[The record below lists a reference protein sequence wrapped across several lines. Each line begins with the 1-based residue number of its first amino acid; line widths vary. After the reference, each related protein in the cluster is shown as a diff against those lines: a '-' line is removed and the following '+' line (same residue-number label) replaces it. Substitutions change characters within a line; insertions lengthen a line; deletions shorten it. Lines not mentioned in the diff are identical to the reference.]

1 MTLEQTIQAQEIMM
15 PKSIHLKEIAG
26 GLEFEGRWFKYKYLA
41 LLVMTPVLGWFLINS
56 PYVKGSINEPT
67 INVVIIAIGC
77 LFAIYYAL
85 ARILN
90 ATKIIVTNDQIRVL
104 HGPVPLLKNL
114 IIKKEN
120 VAQLYVTR
128 QNVFHHY
135 YRIFTSYQVN
145 VILKNKEVITLVSK
159 LDTLTQGH
167 FIEQKIEYFFNIED
181 VPVEGE
187 IDKKHT

>member
-1 MTLEQTIQAQEIMM
+1 MTTEQTIQPQEIIM

-26 GLEFEGRWFKYKYLA
+26 GLEFEGSWFKYKYLA
-41 LLVMTPVLGWFLINS
+41 LSVMAPVLGWFLINS
-56 PYVKGSINEPT
+56 PYVRGSVNEPT

-77 LFAIYYAL
+77 LFAVYYAV

-90 ATKIIVTNDQIRVL
+90 TTKIIVTNDQIRVL
-104 HGPVPLLKNL
+104 HEPVPLIKNL

-135 YRIFTSYQVN
+135 YRIFTTYQIN
-145 VILKNKEVITLVSK
+145 VILKNKQVITLVGK
-159 LDTLTQGH
+159 LDSLAQGH
-167 FIEQKIEYFFNIED
+167 FIEQKIEQFFNIKD

>member
-1 MTLEQTIQAQEIMM
+1 MTSEQTIQAQEIMM

-26 GLEFEGRWFKYKYLA
+26 GLEFEGSWFKYKYLA
-41 LLVMTPVLGWFLINS
+41 LLVTTPVLGWFLINS
-56 PYVKGSINEPT
+56 SYVKGSINEPT

-114 IIKKEN
+114 IIEKKN

-135 YRIFTSYQVN
+135 YRIFTTYQIN

-159 LDTLTQGH
+159 LDTLAQGH
-167 FIEQKIEYFFNIED
+167 FIEQKIEQFFNIED

-187 IDKKHT
+187 INKKHT